1 MRIGVISD
9 THIPERARRLPE
21 KVLQEFK
28 KVDLIL
34 HAGDLVELKVLDDL
48 RLSCSQLK
56 AVYGNMDP
64 LEVRGVLAEKEI
76 IKINGY
82 RIGLVHGFGPPA
94 RIIESVSSLFK
105 DDAVEAIVFG
115 HSHAPVNEIREGI
128 FYFNPGSPT
137 DRIFAAYNSFGILK
151 LEKDKVEGRIIRI

>member
-9 THIPERARRLPE
+9 THIPERASRLPE

-48 RLSCSQLK
+48 RLSCGQVK

-64 LEVRGVLAEKEI
+64 LEVRDVLAEKEI
-76 IKINGY
+76 IKINGR
-82 RIGLVHGFGPPA
+82 RIGLAHGFGPSGK
-94 RIIESVSSLFK
+94 IIESVSSLFK
-105 DDAVEAIVFG
+105 NDRVEAIVFG
-115 HSHAPVNEIREGI
+115 HSHAPINETREGI

-137 DRIFAAYNSFGILK
+137 DRIFAAYNSFGILE
-151 LEKDKVEGRIIRI
+151 LEKDKIVGRIIRI